1 MEHENQIVVNQL
13 RRSVVDQ
20 EMVVDGVVF
29 RERKELNNITDD
41 EGNQEK
47 SFVFH
52 TKWIG
57 SDKLEKT
64 RVVFGGLIIE
74 EIIETNFCPG
84 KNLEYVKMFEN
95 EFNSKFVCK
104 K

>member
-1 MEHENQIVVNQL
+1 MKMEHENQIVENQL

-29 RERKELNNITDD
+29 RERKELNNIADD
-41 EGNQEK
+41 EGNLEK

-57 SDKLEKT
+57 SDKLERTK
-64 RVVFGGLIIE
+64 VVFGGLIIE

-84 KNLEYVKMFEN
+84 LALENVQMFEDL
-95 EFNSKFVCK
+95 FVRNK
-104 K
+104 RM